1 MNHGF
6 VKVAAAVPNVQVA
19 DCFYNITQI
28 EKLMRKAADKG
39 VQIMAFPE
47 LSVTGYT
54 CLDLFQQDLLL
65 NSAETA
71 LLQLAENTADLPLL
85 AFVGAPLPSRKAKS
99 LAWYRRLT
107 CPTTKNSRKKDGLRH
122 QTTWIM
128 TSLRLATGSIR
139 FRSR

>member
-71 LLQLAENTADLPLL
+71 LLQLA
-85 AFVGAPLPSRKAKS
+85 
-99 LAWYRRLT
+99 
-107 CPTTKNSRKKDGLRH
+107 
-122 QTTWIM
+122 
-128 TSLRLATGSIR
+128 
-139 FRSR
+139 